1 MTENTASNKIN
12 SYQKQEN
19 KEEMK
24 KQIISFALMI
34 LFTVIA
40 FAAVGT
46 GFIDSMFI
54 VPLIFLMAVVQ
65 VIFQFF
71 YFMHMKDKGHEEISG
86 IMYGGFW
93 VTFLV
98 MMALGVITWW

>member
-1 MTENTASNKIN
+1 MTENTTSNKIN

-19 KEEMK
+19 KDEMK
-24 KQIISFALMI
+24 KQIISFVLMI
-34 LFTVIA
+34 AFTVIA

-46 GFIDSMFI
+46 EFLDGMFV
-54 VPLIFLMAVVQ
+54 VPLLFVMAVVQ

-71 YFMHMKDKGHEEISG
+71 YFMHLKDKGHQIAAG
-86 IMYGGFW
+86 IIFGGFW

-98 MMALGVITWW
+98 ILALGVITWW